1 MYLQG
6 LDGREDALMMAIR
19 ESEASGKSDRA
30 LAMLMGASASKI
42 DGMLQGLDLSADF
55 GLLDEDGG
63 GVSSKLE
70 VSICLLLHAFYPL
83 LRL

>member
-1 MYLQG
+1 
-6 LDGREDALMMAIR
+6 MMAIR
-19 ESEASGKSDRA
+19 ESDKSGKSDRA
-30 LAMLMGASASKI
+30 LAMLMRASASKI

-70 VSICLLLHAFYPL
+70 VSEVFLLISFSYS
-83 LRL
+83 